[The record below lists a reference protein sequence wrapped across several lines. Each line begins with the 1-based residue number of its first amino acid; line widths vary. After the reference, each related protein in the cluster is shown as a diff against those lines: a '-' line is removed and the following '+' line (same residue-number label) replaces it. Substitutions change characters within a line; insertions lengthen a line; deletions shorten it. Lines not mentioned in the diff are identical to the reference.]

1 MRMMSFAL
9 TERQLMDGT
18 KTVTR
23 RTGWESAHVGEHLL
37 AVRKSMGLKKGEK
50 AVVLCEIVV
59 LSVRRKPL
67 NAVNY
72 FDVTLEGFP
81 EWADRPEEFVA
92 MFRKHMRV
100 PSGPYDGPKSQA
112 RMRPMAPYD
121 LVTVIEFG
129 KVPGS
134 ERVPVQASLAEVNAG
149 ADRATKRV
157 DAWPQWKKDVTPG
170 RAL

>member
-23 RTGWESAHVGEHLL
+23 RTGWDSAQVGEHLL

-59 LSVRRKPL
+59 LSVHREPL
-67 NAVNY
+67 RNIGY
-72 FDVTLEGFP
+72 YDVIAEGFP
-81 EWADRPEEFVA
+81 EWADRPEEFVK
-92 MFRKHMRV
+92 MFCKHMRV
-100 PSGPYDGPKSQA
+100 PAAAYDGPKSQA
-112 RMRPMAPYD
+112 RKRPMAPDD
-121 LVTVIEFG
+121 LVTVIEFV

-134 ERVPVQASLAEVNAG
+134 EQVPVQASLA
-149 ADRATKRV
+149 
-157 DAWPQWKKDVTPG
+157 
-170 RAL
+170 L